1 MPYSRKKDIVP
12 ADLQPV
18 SPERSGQVPLPAHPE
33 LRSLC
38 VAFLGEPG
46 SAATAAEWAA
56 RVGMSEKTFTRL
68 FRREVRMTFG
78 AWRRLVRVAEARR
91 RLASGE
97 RVTRVAL
104 DLGYESISAFTAM
117 FRRATG
123 TLPSMVSMRS
133 LQRAK

>member
-1 MPYSRKKDIVP
+1 
-12 ADLQPV
+12 
-18 SPERSGQVPLPAHPE
+18 
-33 LRSLC
+33 
-38 VAFLGEPG
+38 
-46 SAATAAEWAA
+46 
-56 RVGMSEKTFTRL
+56 
-68 FRREVRMTFG
+68 
-78 AWRRLVRVAEARR
+78 VRVAEARR